1 MSYNTIAELKKHE
14 TQCKYHHIPFL
25 EENNHKC
32 IAHDLNFLSKK
43 AYFYHLK
50 AIHENDTAWIY

>member
-1 MSYNTIAELKKHE
+1 MSYNTITELKKHE

-32 IAHDLNFLSKK
+32 IAHDLNFLSKE

-50 AIHENDTAWIY
+50 EIKHEND